1 MSVDTGLA
9 RMSAD
14 LFVNGSWTT
23 GRAGRLDN
31 VDPGN
36 GRTIGAVSL
45 ASADQVAE
53 AIKAAEVAFAA
64 WSARPAVGRGDILR
78 RAARLL
84 TDRAE
89 EAAATILLETGKTEA
104 DARGEIDRAVETLRW
119 NGEQSGRVRATMF
132 PGVVA
137 GSRRTSIPTS
147 LGPVA
152 VITAWNFPAVL
163 ATRKL
168 GAALAAGCTVVF
180 KASEFAPATAR
191 LVVEVLVDAGLPA
204 GVLNLVF
211 GDPRAV
217 SEQLTSSSSVK
228 ALSFTGSTAVGKAL
242 AAQAAP
248 NLIRTVMEL
257 GGHAPV
263 LVMDDADVDHVIATT
278 AAAKFGSAGQ
288 SCVAPSR
295 YFVHESLY
303 QEFVD
308 KLTAKAGSYILGH
321 GTEEGV
327 TLGAVAHQGRVDA
340 LVRLARD
347 AADHGATITTGGKQA
362 GRDGFYFEPTVVA
375 GLPLDSKAMILSEE
389 PFGPIATV
397 SPFSTLDE
405 AITAANA
412 APYAFAA
419 YLFTNSMNVRDEVV
433 RRLNASNIGINQ
445 LAPSLPDA
453 PLGGLGNSG
462 YGYEGGI
469 EGILA
474 FSQLRLVSETAGR
487 HSTAS
492 AVTRGESHVRR

>member
-1 MSVDTGLA
+1 MSADTSLA
-9 RMSAD
+9 RMSAE
-14 LFVNGSWTT
+14 LFVDGEWTA
-23 GRAGRLDN
+23 GKAGRVDN

-36 GRTIGAVSL
+36 GRTVGTVSL
-45 ASADQVAE
+45 ASAEQVAE
-53 AIKAAEVAFAA
+53 AIAAAEAAFAA
-64 WSARPAVGRGDILR
+64 WSATPAAARGDLLR
-78 RAARLL
+78 RASGLL
-84 TDRAE
+84 ADRVE
-89 EAAATILLETGKTEA
+89 EATATILLETGKTEA
-104 DARGEIDRAVETLRW
+104 DARGEIGRAVETLRW
-119 NGEQSGRVRATMF
+119 NGEQAGRVQATMF

-137 GSRRTSIPTS
+137 GSRRTSIPTP

-204 GVLNLVF
+204 GVVNLVF
-211 GDPRAV
+211 GDPQAV
-217 SEQLTSSSSVK
+217 SVQLTSSASIR
-228 ALSFTGSTAVGKAL
+228 ALSFTGSTAIGKAL

-248 NLIRTVMEL
+248 NLIRTVLEL

-263 LVMDDADVDHVIATT
+263 LVLDDADVDHAIATT

-295 YFVHESLY
+295 YFVHESRY

-308 KLTAKAGSYILGH
+308 KLTATAKSYVLGH

-347 AADHGATITTGGKQA
+347 AVDHGAVITTGGSQA
-362 GRDGFYFEPTVVA
+362 ARAGFYFEPTILA
-375 GLPLDSKAMILSEE
+375 GLPLDSKATILSEE

-397 SPFSTLDE
+397 SSFRTVDE
-405 AITAANA
+405 AIDAANA
-412 APYAFAA
+412 SPYSFAA
-419 YLFTNSMNVRDEVV
+419 YLFTDSMAVRDDVV
-433 RRLNASNIGINQ
+433 RRLNASNIGVNQ
-445 LAPSLPDA
+445 LAPSLPDV

-474 FSQLRLVSETAGR
+474 FTQLRLVSET
-487 HSTAS
+487 H
-492 AVTRGESHVRR
+492 VTRGESHARR

>member
-1 MSVDTGLA
+1 MSVDISGA
-9 RMSAD
+9 RSSAD
-14 LFVNGSWTT
+14 LFVNGSWT
-23 GRAGRLDN
+23 AGKAGHLDN

-45 ASADQVAE
+45 ASTEQIAE
-53 AIKAAEVAFAA
+53 AIAAAENAFAA
-64 WSARPAVGRGDILR
+64 WSATPAVARGDILR
-78 RAARLL
+78 RAAGLL
-84 TDRAE
+84 ADRAE
-89 EAAATILLETGKTEA
+89 EATATILLETGKTEA
-104 DARGEIDRAVETLRW
+104 DARGEIGRAVETLRW
-119 NGEQSGRVRATMF
+119 NGEQAGRIQATMY
-132 PGVVA
+132 PGT
-137 GSRRTSIPTS
+137 GSRRTSIPTA

-191 LVVEVLVDAGLPA
+191 LIVEMLVDAGLPA
-204 GVLNLVF
+204 GAVNLVF
-211 GDPRAV
+211 GEPRAV
-217 SEQLTSSSSVK
+217 SEQLTKSPSIK

-248 NLIRTVMEL
+248 NLIRTVLEL

-263 LVMDDADVDHVIATT
+263 LVMDDADVDHAIATT

-295 YFVHESLY
+295 YFVHESRY

-308 KLTAKAGSYILGH
+308 KFTAKAASHVLGH
-321 GTEEGV
+321 GTEDRV

-347 AADHGATITTGGKQA
+347 AADHGATITTGGSQA
-362 GRDGFYFEPTVVA
+362 DRDGFYFEPTVVA
-375 GLPLDSKAMILSEE
+375 GLPLDSEAILLSEE

-397 SPFSTLDE
+397 SSFSTLDE
-405 AITAANA
+405 AIDAANA
-412 APYAFAA
+412 APYSFAA
-419 YLFTNSMNVRDEVV
+419 YLFTDSMAVRDEVV
-433 RRLNASNIGINQ
+433 RRLNASNLGINQ
-445 LAPSLPDA
+445 LAPSLPDV

-474 FSQLRLVSETAGR
+474 FTQLRLVSET
-487 HSTAS
+487 H
-492 AVTRGESHVRR
+492 VTRGESHARR

>member
-1 MSVDTGLA
+1 MSVDTSSA
-9 RMSAD
+9 RMSTD
-14 LFVNGSWTT
+14 LFVGGSWIA
-23 GRAGRLDN
+23 GRAGTLDN

-36 GRTIGAVSL
+36 GQSVGAVSL
-45 ASADQVAE
+45 ATAEQVDE
-53 AIKAAEVAFAA
+53 AITAAQQAFAA
-64 WSARPAVGRGDILR
+64 WSALPGTARGDILR
-78 RAARLL
+78 RAASLL
-84 TDRAE
+84 VDRTE
-89 EAAATILLETGKTEA
+89 EAVATILLETGKTEA
-104 DARGEIDRAVETLRW
+104 DARGEIGRAAETLRW
-119 NGEQSGRVRATMF
+119 NGEQAGRIQATVF
-132 PGVVA
+132 PGIAA
-137 GSRRTSIPTS
+137 GSRRTSIPTP

-191 LVVEVLVDAGLPA
+191 LIVELLVEAGLPA
-204 GVLNLVF
+204 GVVNLVF
-211 GDPRAV
+211 GDPRTI
-217 SEQLTSSSSVK
+217 SEQLTSSPRIKV
-228 ALSFTGSTAVGKAL
+228 LSFTGSTAVGKAL

-248 NLIRTVMEL
+248 NLVRTVLEL

-278 AAAKFGSAGQ
+278 AGAKFGSAGQ

-295 YFVHESLY
+295 YFVHESRY

-308 KLTAKAGSYILGH
+308 KLTAKAASYVLGH

-340 LVRLARD
+340 LIRLARD
-347 AADHGATITTGGKQA
+347 AAEHGGIITTGGHQME
-362 GRDGFYFEPTVVA
+362 RDGFYFAPTVVA
-375 GLPLDSKAMILSEE
+375 GLPLDSDAKILSEE

-397 SPFSTLDE
+397 SSFGTLDE
-405 AITAANA
+405 AIDAANA
-412 APYAFAA
+412 APYSFAA
-419 YLFTNSMNVRDEVV
+419 YLFTDRLSVRDHVV
-433 RRLNASNIGINQ
+433 RRLNASNLGINQ
-445 LAPSLPDA
+445 LAPSLPDV

-474 FSQLRLVSETAGR
+474 FTQLRLVSETPAPQALPLAR
-487 HSTAS
+487 
-492 AVTRGESHVRR
+492 

>member
-1 MSVDTGLA
+1 MSVDTSLA
-9 RMSAD
+9 RMSAE
-14 LFVNGSWTT
+14 LFINGSWTV
-23 GRAGRLDN
+23 GKAGRLDN

-36 GRTIGAVSL
+36 GQTVGAVSL
-45 ASADQVAE
+45 ADADQIAE
-53 AIKAAEVAFAA
+53 AITAAENAFPA
-64 WSARPAVGRGDILR
+64 WSALPATARGDILR
-78 RAARLL
+78 RAAALL
-84 TDRAE
+84 VERGE
-89 EAAATILLETGKTEA
+89 EAVATILLETGKTEA
-104 DARGEIDRAVETLRW
+104 DARGEIGRAMETLRW
-119 NGEQSGRVRATMF
+119 NGEQASRVQATMF

-137 GSRRTSIPTS
+137 GSRRTSIPTA

-191 LVVEVLVDAGLPA
+191 LIVELLVEAGLPA
-204 GVLNLVF
+204 GVVNLVF
-211 GDPRAV
+211 GDPHAV
-217 SEQLTSSSSVK
+217 SEQLTSSPTIK

-242 AAQAAP
+242 AVQAAP
-248 NLIRTVMEL
+248 NLIRTVLEL
-257 GGHAPV
+257 GGHAPA

-308 KLTAKAGSYILGH
+308 KLTAKAASYVLGH

-340 LVRLARD
+340 LVDLARD
-347 AADHGATITTGGKQA
+347 AADHGATITTGGRQA
-362 GRDGFYFEPTVVA
+362 VRDGFYFEPTVVA
-375 GLPLDSKAMILSEE
+375 GLSLDSTATILSEE

-397 SPFSTLDE
+397 SSFGTLDE
-405 AITAANA
+405 AIDAANA

-419 YLFTNSMNVRDEVV
+419 YLFTNRMDTRDEVV
-433 RRLNASNIGINQ
+433 RRLNASNIGVNQ
-445 LAPSLPDA
+445 LAPSLPDV

-474 FSQLRLVSETAGR
+474 FSQLRLISETAGEA
-487 HSTAS
+487 HA
-492 AVTRGESHVRR
+492 RR

>member
-1 MSVDTGLA
+1 MSVDHGLA

-14 LFVNGSWTT
+14 LFINGSWT
-23 GRAGRLDN
+23 AGKAGTLDN

-36 GRTIGAVSL
+36 GQVVGAVAL
-45 ASADQVAE
+45 AGADQVAE
-53 AIKAAEVAFAA
+53 AIAAAESAFPLWSGLAA
-64 WSARPAVGRGDILR
+64 GVRGDMLR
-78 RAARLL
+78 RAAGLL
-84 TDRAE
+84 VDRGE
-89 EAAATILLETGKTEA
+89 EAVATILLETGKTEA
-104 DARGEIDRAVETLRW
+104 DARGEIGRAAETLRW
-119 NGEQSGRVRATMF
+119 NGEQAGRMQATVF

-137 GSRRTSIPTS
+137 RSRRTSIPTP

-191 LVVEVLVDAGLPA
+191 LIVEVLVDAGLPD
-204 GVLNLVF
+204 GVVNLVF

-217 SEQLTSSSSVK
+217 SEQLMSSSVK

-248 NLIRTVMEL
+248 NLIRTVLEL

-263 LVMDDADVDHVIATT
+263 LVLDDADVDHVIATT

-303 QEFVD
+303 PEFVD
-308 KLTAKAGSYILGH
+308 KLTAKAASYVLGH
-321 GTEEGV
+321 GAEEGT

-340 LVRLARD
+340 LIRLTRD
-347 AADHGATITTGGKQA
+347 AADHGAVITTGGRQVV
-362 GRDGFYFEPTVVA
+362 RDGFFFEPTVVA
-375 GLPLDSKAMILSEE
+375 GLPLDSEAMILSEE

-397 SPFSTLDE
+397 SAFSTLDE
-405 AITAANA
+405 AIIAANA
-412 APYAFAA
+412 APYSFAA
-419 YLFTNSMNVRDEVV
+419 YLFTNRMDVRDEAV
-433 RRLNASNIGINQ
+433 RRLNASNVGINQ
-445 LAPSLPDA
+445 LAPSLPDV

-462 YGYEGGI
+462 YGYEGGV

-474 FSQLRLVSETAGR
+474 FTHLRLTSETAGEPHAGR
-487 HSTAS
+487 
-492 AVTRGESHVRR
+492 

>member
-1 MSVDTGLA
+1 MSVDVGAA

-14 LFVNGSWTT
+14 LYVGGAWVE

-36 GRTIGAVSL
+36 GRTVGAVSL
-45 ASADQVAE
+45 ATAE
-53 AIKAAEVAFAA
+53 QIDAAITAAVDAFPE
-64 WSARPAVGRGDILR
+64 WSALSGTARGDILR
-78 RAARLL
+78 RAAALL
-84 TDRAE
+84 VDRTE
-89 EAAATILLETGKTEA
+89 EAVATILLETGKTEA
-104 DARGEIDRAVETLRW
+104 DARGEIGRAAETLRW
-119 NGEQSGRVRATMF
+119 NGEQAGRIQATAY

-137 GSRRTSIPTS
+137 GSHRTSVPTP
-147 LGPVA
+147 LGAVA

-191 LVVEVLVDAGLPA
+191 LVVELLVEAGLPD
-204 GVLNLVF
+204 GVVNLVF
-211 GDPRAV
+211 GEPREV
-217 SEQLTSSSSVK
+217 SAQLTSSQRIK

-248 NLIRTVMEL
+248 NLIRTVLEL

-278 AAAKFGSAGQ
+278 AGAKFGSAGQ

-295 YFVHESLY
+295 YFVHESRY

-308 KLTAKAGSYILGH
+308 KLTTKASSYVLGH

-340 LVRLARD
+340 LVRLAQD
-347 AADHGATITTGGKQA
+347 ATEHDGTITTGGHQVQ
-362 GRDGFYFEPTVVA
+362 RDGFYFAPTVVA
-375 GLPLDSKAMILSEE
+375 GLPLGSDAAILSEE

-397 SPFSTLDE
+397 SAFNTPDQ
-405 AITAANA
+405 AIDAANA

-419 YLFTNSMNVRDEVV
+419 YLFTDRLSVRDHVV
-433 RRLNASNIGINQ
+433 RRLNASNLGINQ
-445 LAPSLPDA
+445 LAPSLPDV

-474 FSQLRLVSETAGR
+474 FTQLRLVSETPGPLGLAG
-487 HSTAS
+487 
-492 AVTRGESHVRR
+492 